1 MQAELSFLDLILG
14 ASFLVQLVMV
24 ILFILA
30 GISWWFIFDKWLTLS
45 RAKKDIFIFEN
56 EFWNSKNIDNI
67 FNDLKRKQDISGLSQ
82 IFIISY
88 EEFLKNSSL
97 EKSEKRINKATEIII
112 SRQEES
118 LENGLSF
125 LSTVASVSPFIGLF
139 GTVWGVMNAFS
150 GLAKVTQVSINAVAP
165 GIAEA
170 LIATALGLFA
180 AIPALISYNWSVK
193 SIDAIIRSYENFSSE
208 LLITYEELN
217 DQEKTKK

>member
-88 EEFLKNSSL
+88 EEFLKNSIL

-150 GLAKVTQVSINAVAP
+150 GLAQVTQVSINAVAP

>member
-56 EFWNSKNIDNI
+56 EFWNSKNIVNI

-88 EEFLKNSSL
+88 EEFLKNSNL

-150 GLAKVTQVSINAVAP
+150 GLAQVTQVSINAVAP

>member
-30 GISWWFIFDKWLTLS
+30 GTSWWFIFDKWLTLS

-56 EFWNSKNIDNI
+56 EFWNSKNIENI

-88 EEFLKNSSL
+88 EEFLKNSNL

-150 GLAKVTQVSINAVAP
+150 GLAQVTQVSINAVAP

>member
-56 EFWNSKNIDNI
+56 EFWNSKNIVNI

-88 EEFLKNSSL
+88 QCKIVLHH
-97 EKSEKRINKATEIII
+97 IHIIHI
-112 SRQEES
+112 LHLIHIRQLHHLPLMRYHED
-118 LENGLSF
+118 
-125 LSTVASVSPFIGLF
+125 
-139 GTVWGVMNAFS
+139 
-150 GLAKVTQVSINAVAP
+150 
-165 GIAEA
+165 
-170 LIATALGLFA
+170 TAIF
-180 AIPALISYNWSVK
+180 P
-193 SIDAIIRSYENFSSE
+193 
-208 LLITYEELN
+208 LN
-217 DQEKTKK
+217 L

>member
-67 FNDLKRKQDISGLSQ
+67 FNYLKRKQDISGLSQ

-150 GLAKVTQVSINAVAP
+150 GLAQVTQVSINAVAP

>member
-1 MQAELSFLDLILG
+1 
-14 ASFLVQLVMV
+14 MV

-88 EEFLKNSSL
+88 EEFLKNSNL

-150 GLAKVTQVSINAVAP
+150 GLAQVTQVSINAVAP

>member
-30 GISWWFIFDKWLTLS
+30 GTSWWFIFDKWLTLS

-88 EEFLKNSSL
+88 EEFLKNSIL

-150 GLAKVTQVSINAVAP
+150 GLAQVTQVSINAVAP

-180 AIPALISYNWSVK
+180 AIPALISYNWSV
-193 SIDAIIRSYENFSSE
+193 
-208 LLITYEELN
+208 
-217 DQEKTKK
+217 

>member
-30 GISWWFIFDKWLTLS
+30 GMSWWFIFDKWLTLS

-56 EFWNSKNIDNI
+56 EFWNSKNIENI

-150 GLAKVTQVSINAVAP
+150 GLAQVTQVSINAVAP

>member
-56 EFWNSKNIDNI
+56 EFWNSKNIVNI

-150 GLAKVTQVSINAVAP
+150 GLAQVTQVSINAVAP

>member
-30 GISWWFIFDKWLTLS
+30 GTSWWFIFDKWLTLS

-67 FNDLKRKQDISGLSQ
+67 FKDLKRKQNISGLSQ

-125 LSTVASVSPFIGLF
+125 LSTIASVSPFIGLF

-150 GLAKVTQVSINAVAP
+150 GLAQVTQVSINAVAP

>member
-112 SRQEES
+112 SRHEES

-150 GLAKVTQVSINAVAP
+150 GLAQVTQVSINAVAP

>member
-56 EFWNSKNIDNI
+56 EFWNLKNIDNI

-88 EEFLKNSSL
+88 EEFLKNSNL

-150 GLAKVTQVSINAVAP
+150 GLAQVTQVSINAVAP

>member
-30 GISWWFIFDKWLTLS
+30 GTSWWFIFDKWLTLS

-150 GLAKVTQVSINAVAP
+150 GLAQVTQVSINAVAP

-217 DQEKTKK
+217 DQKKTKK

>member
-30 GISWWFIFDKWLTLS
+30 GTSWWFIFDKWLTLS

-112 SRQEES
+112 SRHEES

-150 GLAKVTQVSINAVAP
+150 GLAQVTQVSINAVAP

>member
-30 GISWWFIFDKWLTLS
+30 GTSWWFIFDKWLTLS

-56 EFWNSKNIDNI
+56 EFWNSKNIENI

-88 EEFLKNSSL
+88 EEFLKNNSL

-125 LSTVASVSPFIGLF
+125 LSTIASVSPFIGLF

-150 GLAKVTQVSINAVAP
+150 GLAQVTQVSINAVAP